1 MFSCEM
7 CGNNLAVN
15 NVILLDQTNVEL
27 CDECV
32 DIMFELNQII
42 TASRFSV
49 STVRCSAGCLLS
61 LGSTLQSRFLTRS
74 AR

>member
-1 MFSCEM
+1 MFSCQM

-42 TASRFSV
+42 TASRFS
-49 STVRCSAGCLLS
+49 GLK
-61 LGSTLQSRFLTRS
+61 
-74 AR
+74 